1 MEIGRIRSKVKTQLQ
16 MFYEEHAKIAARD
29 HAFMAFVNDPDNPIT
44 NQDLERIIARWPERY
59 GRYAGFVG
67 KLKDEVNQQE
77 Q

>member
-1 MEIGRIRSKVKTQLQ
+1 MKTQIQ
-16 MFYEEHAKIAARD
+16 MFYEEQRKIAALNA
-29 HAFMAFVNDPDNPIT
+29 AFMELFCHPTSPLT

-59 GRYAGFVG
+59 ERFSGFLG

>member
-1 MEIGRIRSKVKTQLQ
+1 MKTQLQ
-16 MFYEEHAKIAARD
+16 MFYQEHDKIAARD
-29 HAFMAFVNDPDNPIT
+29 RAFVALVNDPDSPIT
-44 NQDLERIIARWPERY
+44 NQDLERAIARWPERY